1 VVFALGVTVLAGLL
15 ALPFLPDFAFFAG
28 ALAGGLTRALAGA
41 FVDAFVDAAEAG
53 LGTGTDAA
61 AGVFTAPLDSAP

>member
-1 VVFALGVTVLAGLL
+1 VVFALGVTFLAGLP
-15 ALPFLPDFAFFAG
+15 ALPFLPDFAFFIGAFAG
-28 ALAGGLTRALAGA
+28 ALAG
-41 FVDAFVDAAEAG
+41 AAEAG